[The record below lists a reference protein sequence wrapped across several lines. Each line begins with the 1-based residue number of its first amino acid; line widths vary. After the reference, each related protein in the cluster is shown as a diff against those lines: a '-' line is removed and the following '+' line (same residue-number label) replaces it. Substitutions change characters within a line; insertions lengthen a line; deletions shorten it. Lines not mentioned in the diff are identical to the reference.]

1 MGRWEAAFEHAPFE
15 TWHARRC
22 CHRRPQREHL
32 QSAPCWLWD
41 WCKSIAIAVL
51 IWLVLRTF
59 VIESFHIPSGSME
72 NTLLVG
78 DFLFVTKA
86 VYGAEVPLVH
96 SHLPAIREP
105 RRGDIVVFR
114 SILDGS
120 TIVKRLVGLSGDTLA
135 MRAGHLFRNGLAL
148 AEPYVLHVDNS
159 RSETP
164 SERARMRA
172 WQIPHL
178 APGQDAAA
186 YWPDVQDWGP
196 IVLPSDSVFV
206 MGDNRDNSLD
216 SRYWGPLPRL
226 NIQGQP
232 LLIYFSYDPD
242 SWRVLPFLTAIRWS
256 RLLARPH

>member
-1 MGRWEAAFEHAPFE
+1 VTTRLVQGV
-15 TWHARRC
+15 
-22 CHRRPQREHL
+22 
-32 QSAPCWLWD
+32 WD
-41 WCKSIAIAVL
+41 WSKSIAVALV

-96 SHLPAIREP
+96 RHLPGFRQP

-114 SILDGS
+114 SVVDGS
-120 TIVKRLVGLSGDTLA
+120 TIVKRLIGLSGDTLA
-135 MRAGHLFRNGLAL
+135 MRGGHLFRNGIAL
-148 AEPYVLHVDNS
+148 VEPYALHVDS
-159 RSETP
+159 TRSETP

-178 APGQDAAA
+178 APGQDTAA
-186 YWPDVQDWGP
+186 YVPDVEDWGP
-196 IVLPSDSVFV
+196 VVIPRDSVFV

-216 SRYWGPLPRL
+216 SRYWGPLPRG
-226 NIQGQP
+226 NIQGEP
-232 LLIYFSYDPD
+232 VLLYYSYDPD
-242 SWRVLPFLTAIRWS
+242 SWRTWPFLTAIRWS
-256 RLLARPH
+256 RLLARPR